1 MTTAYNFLKE
11 SRVHLVYGGSRY
23 LLKTTPD
30 VSFSQTF
37 AEDAYEVKTLHD
49 QTKMFQG
56 TSVTKANPAD
66 FSFTVHLTTEKDET
80 IVKSLLTDYDS
91 TEGQIRVNSFD
102 LYIVTAESTFKLNE
116 CVMVNGDFNLAKGSA
131 LTLTVSGQAQKLER
145 VGHGYDPIVGRTPY
159 SLPGS
164 LVSASSTRTP
174 TLSLIDVEVSGSDVS
189 NIISATLSVQNEIE
203 WTPYETLQSSLSVT
217 SASNAMYPSG
227 FTLGRRVVSGNIVQ
241 YITSNNSS
249 TVQTFNT
256 DTTVRVKTVVNGST
270 FLDANLA
277 NCMFTKRT
285 TPADVF
291 TQAFDYRLIGN
302 PANLSTVITY

>member
-1 MTTAYNFLKE
+1 MTAYNFLRE
-11 SRVHLVYGGSRY
+11 SNVHLVYGGSRY
-23 LLKTTPD
+23 LLKTTPN

-66 FSFTVHLTTEKDET
+66 FSFTVSLTTEKDET

-91 TEGQIRVNSFD
+91 TGSNIKNFD
-102 LYIVTAESTFKLNE
+102 LYIVTGESTFKLSS
-116 CVMVNGDFNLAKGSA
+116 CVIINGDFNLAKGSV
-131 LTLTVSGQAQKLER
+131 LTLTVSGQATKLER
-145 VGHGYDPIVGRTPY
+145 VGDASY

-174 TLSLIDVEVSGSDVS
+174 TLSLIDVEVGGSDVS
-189 NIISATLSVQNEIE
+189 NIISATLSVQNDIS
-203 WTPYETLQSSLSVT
+203 WTPFETLQSSLSVT
-217 SASNAMYPSG
+217 NASTAMYPSG
-227 FTLGRRVVSGNIVQ
+227 FTLERRVVSGNITQ
-241 YITSNNSS
+241 YITENNSS
-249 TVQTFNT
+249 TVQSFNT
-256 DTTVRVKTVVNGST
+256 DTTVRIKTIVNGNT

-277 NCMFTKRT
+277 NCMFTKRMSQNE
-285 TPADVF
+285 VF
-291 TQAFDYRLIGN
+291 TQTFDYRLIGN

>member
-1 MTTAYNFLKE
+1 MTAYNFLRE
-11 SRVHLVYGGSRY
+11 SNVHLVYGGSRY

-56 TSVTKANPAD
+56 TSITKANPAD
-66 FSFTVHLTTEKDET
+66 FSFTIHLTTEKDET
-80 IVKSLLTDYDS
+80 IVKSLLTDYDA
-91 TEGQIRVNSFD
+91 TEGQTRINSFD
-102 LYIVTAESTFKLNE
+102 LYIVTGESTFKLNE
-116 CVMVNGDFNLAKGSA
+116 CVMTNGDFNLAKGSA
-131 LTLTVSGQAQKLER
+131 LTLSVSGQAQKLER
-145 VGHGYDPIVGRTPY
+145 VGNASY

-164 LVSASSTRTP
+164 LASASSTRTP

-189 NIISATLSVQNEIE
+189 NIISATLSVQNEIN
-203 WTPYETLQSSLSVT
+203 WTAYETLHSSLSVT
-217 SASNAMYPSG
+217 NASNAMYPSG
-227 FTLGRRVVSGNIVQ
+227 FTLGRRVVSGNITQ
-241 YITSNNSS
+241 YVTSNNSS
-249 TVQTFNT
+249 TVQSFNT
-256 DTTVRVKTVVNGST
+256 DTTVRVKTVVDGST

-285 TPADVF
+285 AASEAF
-291 TQAFDYRLIGN
+291 TQTFDYRLIGN

>member
-1 MTTAYNFLKE
+1 MAAYNFLKE
-11 SRVHLVYGGSRY
+11 SKVHLVYGGNRY
-23 LLKTTPD
+23 LLVTAPG

-56 TSVTKANPAD
+56 TSITKANPAD
-66 FSFTVHLTTEKDET
+66 FSFTIYLTKEKDET
-80 IVKSLLTDYDS
+80 IVKSLLTDYDA
-91 TEGQIRVNSFD
+91 TEGQTRINSFD
-102 LYIVTAESTFKLNE
+102 LYIVSSESTFKLNE
-116 CVMVNGDFNLAKGSA
+116 CVITTGDFNLSKGSA
-131 LTLTVSGQAQKLER
+131 TTLAVSGQAQQLQR
-145 VGHGYDPIVGRTPY
+145 VGNASY

-189 NIISATLSVQNEIE
+189 NIVSATLSVQNEIA
-203 WTPYETLQSSLSVT
+203 WTPFETLQSSLSVT
-217 SASNAMYPSG
+217 NATNAMYPSS
-227 FTLGRRVVSGNIVQ
+227 FTLGRRVVSGSIIQ
-241 YITSNNSS
+241 YITNNNSS
-249 TVQTFNT
+249 TVQTFNA
-256 DTTVRVKTVVNGST
+256 DTTVRLKTVVDGST

-277 NCMFTKRT
+277 NCMFTKRSET
-285 TPADVF
+285 ADVF

>member
-1 MTTAYNFLKE
+1 MTTYNFLRE
-11 SRVHLVYGGSRY
+11 SNVHLVYGGSRY

-56 TSVTKANPAD
+56 TSITKANPAD
-66 FSFTVHLTTEKDET
+66 FSFTVSLTTEKDET
-80 IVKSLLTDYDS
+80 IVKSLLTDYDA
-91 TEGQIRVNSFD
+91 TEGQTRINSFD
-102 LYIVTAESTFKLNE
+102 LYIVSSESTFKLNE
-116 CVMVNGDFNLAKGSA
+116 CVITNGDFNLAKGSA
-131 LTLTVSGQAQKLER
+131 LTLAVSGQAQKLER
-145 VGHGYDPIVGRTPY
+145 VGNASY

-174 TLSLIDVEVSGSDVS
+174 TLSLIDVEVGGSDVS

-203 WTPYETLQSSLSVT
+203 WTPYETLHSSLSVT
-217 SASNAMYPSG
+217 NASNAMYPSG

-241 YITSNNSS
+241 YVTSNNSS
-249 TVQTFNT
+249 TVQSFNT

-285 TPADVF
+285 DITDVF

>member
-1 MTTAYNFLKE
+1 MTSYNFLRE
-11 SRVHLVYGGSRY
+11 SNVHLVHGGSRY
-23 LLKTTPD
+23 LLKTAPN

-66 FSFTVHLTTEKDET
+66 FGFTVSLTTEKDET

-91 TEGQIRVNSFD
+91 TGSNIKSFD
-102 LYIVTAESTFKLNE
+102 LYIVSSESTFKLTE
-116 CVMVNGDFNLAKGSA
+116 CVITNGDFNLAKGSA
-131 LTLTVSGQAQKLER
+131 LTLAVSGQAQKLER
-145 VGHGYDPIVGRTPY
+145 VGNASY

-189 NIISATLSVQNEIE
+189 NIISATLSVQNEIS

-217 SASNAMYPSG
+217 NASNAMYPST

-277 NCMFTKRT
+277 NCMFTKRAT
-285 TPADVF
+285 TADVF

>member
-1 MTTAYNFLKE
+1 MTAYNFLKE
-11 SRVHLVYGGSRY
+11 SNVHLVYGGSRY

-56 TSVTKANPAD
+56 TSITKANPAD
-66 FSFTVHLTTEKDET
+66 FSFTVSLTTEKDET
-80 IVKSLLTDYDS
+80 IVKSLLTDYDT
-91 TEGQIRVNSFD
+91 TEGQTRINSFD
-102 LYIVTAESTFKLNE
+102 LYIVSSESTFKLNE
-116 CVMVNGDFNLAKGSA
+116 CVITNGDFNLAKGSA

-145 VGHGYDPIVGRTPY
+145 VGNASY

-174 TLSLIDVEVSGSDVS
+174 TLSLIDVEVGGSDVS
-189 NIISATLSVQNEIE
+189 NIISATLSVQNEID
-203 WTPYETLQSSLSVT
+203 WTPYETLHSSLSVT
-217 SASNAMYPSG
+217 NASNAVYPSG

-241 YITSNNSS
+241 YVTSNNSS
-249 TVQTFNT
+249 TVQSFNT

-285 TPADVF
+285 DITDVF

>member
-1 MTTAYNFLKE
+1 MTIAYNFLKE
-11 SRVHLVYGGSRY
+11 SKVHLVYGGSRY

-56 TSVTKANPAD
+56 TTITKANPAD
-66 FSFTVHLTTEKDET
+66 FNFTIALTTEKDET
-80 IVKSLLTDYDS
+80 IVKSLLTDYDA
-91 TEGQIRVNSFD
+91 TEGQTRINSFD
-102 LYIVTAESTFKLNE
+102 LYIVTGESTFKLNE
-116 CVMVNGDFNLAKGSA
+116 CVMLNGDFNLAKGSV
-131 LTLTVSGQAQKLER
+131 LTLTVSGQASKLER
-145 VGHGYDPIVGRTPY
+145 VGNASY

-164 LVSASSTRTP
+164 LESASSTRTP
-174 TLSLIDVEVSGSDVS
+174 TLSLIDVEVGGSDVS

-241 YITSNNSS
+241 YVTSNNSS
-249 TVQTFNT
+249 TVQSFNT

-285 TPADVF
+285 NTTDVF
-291 TQAFDYRLIGN
+291 TQSFDYRLIGN

>member
-1 MTTAYNFLKE
+1 MTAYNFLKE
-11 SRVHLVYGGSRY
+11 SNVHLVYGGSRY

-37 AEDAYEVKTLHD
+37 AEDAYSVKTLHD

-56 TSVTKANPAD
+56 TSITKANPAD

-80 IVKSLLTDYDS
+80 IVKSLLTDYDA
-91 TEGQIRVNSFD
+91 TEGQTRINSFD
-102 LYIVTAESTFKLNE
+102 LYIVSGESTFKLNE
-116 CVMVNGDFNLAKGSA
+116 CVITSGDFNLAKGSA

-145 VGHGYDPIVGRTPY
+145 VGNASY

-174 TLSLIDVEVSGSDVS
+174 TLSLIDVEVGGSDVS
-189 NIISATLSVQNEIE
+189 NIVSATLSVQNEIT
-203 WTPYETLQSSLSVT
+203 WTPYETLHSSLSVT
-217 SASNAMYPSG
+217 NASNAMYPSG

-241 YITSNNSS
+241 YVTSNNSS
-249 TVQTFNT
+249 TVQSFNT

-291 TQAFDYRLIGN
+291 TQSFDYRLIGN

>member
-1 MTTAYNFLKE
+1 MTAYNFLRE
-11 SRVHLVYGGSRY
+11 SKVHLVYGGSRY
-23 LLKTTPD
+23 LLVTAPN

-66 FSFTVHLTTEKDET
+66 FSFTIHLTTEKDET

-91 TEGQIRVNSFD
+91 TGSNVKSFD
-102 LYIVTAESTFKLNE
+102 LYIVTGESTFKLSS
-116 CVMVNGDFNLAKGSA
+116 CVIINGDFNLAKGSA
-131 LTLTVSGQAQKLER
+131 LTLTVSGQASKLER
-145 VGHGYDPIVGRTPY
+145 VGDEDY

-241 YITSNNSS
+241 YVTSNNSS

>member
-1 MTTAYNFLKE
+1 MAKYNFLKE
-11 SRVHLVYGGSRY
+11 SKVHLVHGGNRY
-23 LLKTTPD
+23 NLLTAPN

-56 TSVTKANPAD
+56 TSITKANPAD
-66 FSFTVHLTTEKDET
+66 FSFTISLTKEKDET
-80 IVKSLLTDYDS
+80 IVKSLLTDYDA
-91 TEGQIRVNSFD
+91 TEGQTRINTFD
-102 LYIVTAESTFKLNE
+102 LYIVSSESTFKLNE
-116 CVMVNGDFNLAKGSA
+116 CVLLNGDFNLSKGSA
-131 LTLTVSGQAQKLER
+131 TTLNLAGQAQKLER
-145 VGHGYDPIVGRTPY
+145 VGNASY

-174 TLSLIDVEVSGSDVS
+174 TLSIIDVEVGETDVA

-203 WTPYETLQSSLSVT
+203 WTPYETLHNSLSVT

-241 YITSNNSS
+241 YVTDSTSSAGQS
-249 TVQTFNT
+249 FNEET
-256 DTTVRVKTVVNGST
+256 SVSIKTIVNGST
-270 FLDANLA
+270 FLHANLTD
-277 NCMFTKRT
+277 CMFTKRVNVG
-285 TPADVF
+285 DVF
-291 TQAFDYRLIGN
+291 TQTFDYRLVGN